1 MIYSPAYLLLLR
13 KSPFYAAKP
22 RQTTDFFHMQ
32 FSASPIIVPPQPH
45 HMRVHNLP
53 VTTLLPA
60 RPVDETNKA
69 QQENFAN
76 TTTRYPHVSDASI
89 HAKQHSQQL
98 HLLEVSAPEDKYPAL
113 FHANETKT
121 GFLPTVLHNRSVCCL
136 FPLYFVQMHSFF
148 PPADI
153 F

>member
-1 MIYSPAYLLLLR
+1 
-13 KSPFYAAKP
+13 
-22 RQTTDFFHMQ
+22 MQ

-121 GFLPTVLHNRSVCCL
+121 GFLPTVFHNMSVCCL
-136 FPLYFVQMHSFF
+136 FQLYFVQIHSFF